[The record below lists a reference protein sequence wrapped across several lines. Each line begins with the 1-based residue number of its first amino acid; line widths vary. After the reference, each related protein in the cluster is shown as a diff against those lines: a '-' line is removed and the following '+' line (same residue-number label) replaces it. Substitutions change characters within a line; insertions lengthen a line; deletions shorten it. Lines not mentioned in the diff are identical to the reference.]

1 MHTHALSCILMH
13 SHILPCTLM
22 RSHAFSCTP
31 IDSQALELCACSLL
45 LLEIAVEVMFS
56 SFLSRLH
63 RAMAE
68 PSGPYTKGH
77 GKSSTSKGK
86 VEQFLQGLGPVM
98 GASKGNFEF
107 GPVKGGKSSI
117 SRASRAPS
125 FEAFEQ
131 PGKGTRGFMCKWSI
145 GPVMGAPRPEFEKM
159 GAKGKLLS
167 ELWDIAEEGE
177 DEEDSF
183 EDQVPAGIDPT
194 KNFIQLTKYFE
205 QRSKS
210 RQERAH
216 RIIEQLREME
226 NQHEARSSTSSSSST
241 RHAASSSSSDSEY
254 VPGEFL
260 ELLPSS

>member
-1 MHTHALSCILMH
+1 M
-13 SHILPCTLM
+13 
-22 RSHAFSCTP
+22 
-31 IDSQALELCACSLL
+31 
-45 LLEIAVEVMFS
+45 VE
-56 SFLSRLH
+56 R
-63 RAMAE
+63 
-68 PSGPYTKGH
+68 SGPYTKGE

-86 VEQFLQGLGPVM
+86 VEQFLGGKGGKSSASNGNFEFGPVKGGKSSTSSASRAPSFEPFEQPGKGTRGFMCNWSIGPVM

-159 GAKGKLLS
+159 GAKGELLS
-167 ELWDIAEEGE
+167 QLWDIAEEGE
-177 DEEDSF
+177 EEEDSF
-183 EDQVPAGIDPT
+183 EDQVPAGIEPT
-194 KNFIQLTKYFE
+194 KNFVQLTKYLE
-205 QRSKS
+205 ERSKS

-226 NQHEARSSTSSSSST
+226 NQHEARSSTSSSNSI
-241 RHAASSSSSDSEY
+241 
-254 VPGEFL
+254 

>member
-1 MHTHALSCILMH
+1 MYAHTLSCTLMHSHALSCTPMHSHALSCTLMH
-13 SHILPCTLM
+13 SHALSCALM
-22 RSHAFSCTP
+22 HSHALPYTLRPWS
-31 IDSQALELCACSLL
+31 LCFCSPL
-45 LLEIAVEVMFS
+45 LLELAVELMFS
-56 SFLSRLH
+56 SLLSRLH

-68 PSGPYTKGH
+68 RSGPYTKGD

-205 QRSKS
+205 ERSKS

-226 NQHEARSSTSSSSST
+226 NQHKAGSSTSSSNSI
-241 RHAASSSSSDSEY
+241 
-254 VPGEFL
+254 